1 MKTTKDKTQGL
12 RGSRVRAVAAGAA
25 VLALVGAGGAVAA
38 GQIDSIDIK
47 DNSVKS
53 KDIKNGTIQTRDL
66 TKNNF
71 ARFTRTENVVSA
83 TTPASTTPAYNGA
96 RVVDVAAAGQ
106 TTLVTVVLDQG
117 TWELDVVAQ
126 FRHITGGGGSGGD
139 YGVVTITPAL
149 QDGFST
155 GYTSDVPDGGVNAA
169 QVAMSGTIKIA
180 NNGTPVLIQG
190 NFTGGGVGQAGA
202 SVQATQIAYVK
213 QPKS

>member
-1 MKTTKDKTQGL
+1 MTKDKTQGMF
-12 RGSRVRAVAAGAA
+12 GSRVRAVAAGAA
-25 VLALVGAGGAVAA
+25 VLALVGAGGAVAG
-38 GQIDSIDIK
+38 GQIDSSDIEN
-47 DNSVKS
+47 NSVKS

-96 RVVDVAAAGQ
+96 RVVEVTGTTP

-126 FRHITGGGGSGGD
+126 FWHLTGGSSGAD
-139 YGVVTITPAL
+139 FGVVTIDGL
-149 QDGFST
+149 QDGFGT
-155 GYTSDVPDGGVNAA
+155 GYTPDVPDGGANAA
-169 QVAMSGTIKIA
+169 QVAMSGTIKIEK
-180 NNGTPVLIQG
+180 NDTPVVVQG
-190 NFTGGGVGQAGA
+190 KFSGAGAGQAGA

>member
-1 MKTTKDKTQGL
+1 MKTTDKTQGL
-12 RGSRVRAVAAGAA
+12 LGSRVRAVTAGAA

-38 GQIDSIDIK
+38 ANIGSDDIIN
-47 DNSVKS
+47 NSVKS
-53 KDIKNGTIQTRDL
+53 VDIKNGTIQTRDL
-66 TKNNF
+66 TTNNY

-96 RVVDVAAAGQ
+96 RVVDVNGTTP
-106 TTLVTVVLDQG
+106 TTLVTVVLDEG
-117 TWELDVVAQ
+117 TWELDVVGQ
-126 FRHITGGGGSGGD
+126 FRHFTGGGGADTD

-155 GYTSDVPDGGVNAA
+155 GWTPDVPNGGVNVA
-169 QVAMSGTIKIA
+169 QVAMSGTIKITA
-180 NNGTPVLIQG
+180 NDTPVLVQG
-190 NFTGGGVGQAGA
+190 QLNGATAGQAGA